1 MNYEPRFDNAI
12 YTERDRLADEERQ
25 KERNRIDKIVNE
37 LYKQP
42 DMLAVVERVLQI
54 ETKEVWVLGEIKMI
68 KLELNYQQFA
78 YLRSL
83 ATKDSPKIYSIDES
97 IRSDVLKIMQDEEDK
112 IQSIL
117 TIRDFWILTTVFL
130 VWN

>member
-54 ETKEVWVLGEIKMI
+54 ETKEV
-68 KLELNYQQFA
+68 
-78 YLRSL
+78 
-83 ATKDSPKIYSIDES
+83 
-97 IRSDVLKIMQDEEDK
+97 
-112 IQSIL
+112 
-117 TIRDFWILTTVFL
+117 
-130 VWN
+130 